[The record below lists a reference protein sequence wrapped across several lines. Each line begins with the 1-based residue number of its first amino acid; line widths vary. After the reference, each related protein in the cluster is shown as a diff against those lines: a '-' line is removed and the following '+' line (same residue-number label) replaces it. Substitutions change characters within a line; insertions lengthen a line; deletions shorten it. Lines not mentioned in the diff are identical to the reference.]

1 MPVRVRFAP
10 SPTGPFSL
18 GNARTAIFAWLFA
31 KKEGGKFLIRIEDTD
46 KERSKKE
53 YEEGI
58 LKTLEWLGIVSDEP
72 VVRQSE
78 RSAVY
83 ESHLKKLLEERKA
96 YYCFCTPEELEA
108 ERQAQLSQGFPPRYS
123 GKCKSLSP
131 DVAAEKVKK
140 GEGVIRFKMPE
151 TTISFQDAVHGKASF
166 DASLIGDIIIAKS
179 LRGPLYN
186 FAVVVDDY
194 EMKVTHVIRGDD
206 HFSNTPK
213 QIAIQDALGLPHV
226 HYAHLPLI
234 LGPDHKKLSKRY
246 LDASMYE
253 YKTAGYLASAVFNFL
268 ALLGWHPEKDRE
280 VLTVREILEEF
291 SLKRVQK
298 SGGIFNPEK
307 LEWLN
312 AQHIKNTPD
321 ETLAE
326 LLEPFVPSVW
336 HKKKELLQG
345 VIHIEKERVKHLS
358 DFQDLAGFFFELPE
372 YEKELLVW
380 NDTPL
385 AAILDNLGFAL
396 NVIQEVPPHEFKK
409 HTIEQYLG
417 AITEKRGRGEVL
429 WPLRVAL
436 SGKEAS
442 PGPAEIMEALGKEE
456 SVRRIK
462 IAIGKMES

>member
-72 VVRQSE
+72 IVRQSE
-78 RSAVY
+78 RSAIY
-83 ESHLKKLLEERKA
+83 ETYLKKLLEEKKA
-96 YYCFCTPEELEA
+96 YYCFCTSEELEA

-123 GKCKSLSP
+123 GKCKSLSS
-131 DVAAEKVKK
+131 DVVAEKIKK
-140 GEGVIRFKMPE
+140 GEGVIRFRMSE

-166 DASLIGDIIIAKS
+166 DASLLGDIIIAKG
-179 LRGPLYN
+179 LREPLYN
-186 FAVVVDDY
+186 YAVVVDDY
-194 EMKVTHVIRGDD
+194 EMKVSHVIRGDD

-213 QIAIQDALGLPHV
+213 QIAIQDALGFPHV

-280 VLTVREILEEF
+280 VLTVKEILEEF

-312 AQHIKNTPD
+312 SQHIKNTSA
-321 ETLAE
+321 ETLIG
-326 LLEPFVPSVW
+326 LLEPFIPPAW
-336 HKKKELLQG
+336 ATNKELLRN
-345 VIHIEKERVKHLS
+345 VVEIEKERVKHLS
-358 DFQDLAGFFFELPE
+358 DFQDIAGFFFELSE
-372 YEKELLVW
+372 YKKELLIW
-380 NDTPL
+380 NDTPVS
-385 AAILDNLGFAL
+385 AILDNLGFAL
-396 NVIQEVPPHEFKK
+396 SVIREIPPHEFKK
-409 HTIEQYLG
+409 ETIERYLMTV
-417 AITEKRGRGEVL
+417 TEKRGRGEVL

-456 SVRRIK
+456 SVKRIEFALQK
-462 IAIGKMES
+462 IAS

>member
-58 LKTLEWLGIVSDEP
+58 LKTLEWLGIISDEP
-72 VVRQSE
+72 IVRQSE
-78 RSAVY
+78 RGAIY
-83 ESHLKKLLEERKA
+83 ETYLKKLLEGKKA
-96 YYCFCTPEELEA
+96 YYCFCTSEELEA
-108 ERQAQLSQGFPPRYS
+108 ERQAQLSQGFPPCYS
-123 GKCKSLSP
+123 GKCKSLPP
-131 DVAAEKVKK
+131 DLVAEKIKK
-140 GEGVIRFKMPE
+140 GEGVIRFRMPE
-151 TTISFQDAVHGKASF
+151 MTISFQDAVHGKVSF

-179 LRGPLYN
+179 LREPLYN
-186 FAVVVDDY
+186 YAVVVDDY
-194 EMKVTHVIRGDD
+194 EMNVSHVIRGDD

-213 QIAIQDALGLPHV
+213 QIAIQDALGFPHV

-280 VLTVREILEEF
+280 VLSVKEILEEF

-312 AQHIKNTPD
+312 AQHIKNTPA
-321 ETLAE
+321 ETLVE
-326 LLEPFVPSVW
+326 LLEPFVPPVW
-336 HKKKELLQG
+336 FKNKKLLRN
-345 VIHIEKERVKHLS
+345 VIEVEKERVKHLS

-385 AAILDNLGFAL
+385 PAILDNLGFAL
-396 NVIQEVPPHEFKK
+396 SVIQEIPPHEFKK
-409 HTIEQYLG
+409 GTIEQYLTT
-417 AITEKRGRGEVL
+417 ITEKRGRGEVL

-436 SGKEAS
+436 SGREAS
-442 PGPAEIMEALGKEE
+442 PGPSEIMEVLGKEE
-456 SVRRIK
+456 SVRRIE
-462 IAIGKMES
+462 IALRNMEL